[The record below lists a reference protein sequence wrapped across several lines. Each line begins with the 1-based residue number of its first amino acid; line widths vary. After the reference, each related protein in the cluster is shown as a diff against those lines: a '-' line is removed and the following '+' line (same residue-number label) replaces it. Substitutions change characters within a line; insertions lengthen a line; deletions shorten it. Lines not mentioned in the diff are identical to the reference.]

1 MIDNALWGF
10 VQPKGDED
18 LAKSQKEHHAEHSAM
33 PWGKPPMAKTKFAAA
48 RNGVENQ
55 DPLSKLVNDPT
66 SEMFVKSEVDESTL
80 VPVIDMRSFVD
91 DTCFGGKSFDDC
103 LATLDRLLI
112 RFTEYRISISFI
124 KSIFVQPRVEFL
136 FHEVSHEE
144 IRANAKKLAGKSLMY
159 RFHAQR
165 EGRNPS

>member
-1 MIDNALWGF
+1 MRAA
-10 VQPKGDED
+10 ED
-18 LAKSQKEHHAEHSAM
+18 LAKSQKEHNAEHSAM
-33 PWGKPPMAKTKFAAA
+33 PWGEPPMAKTKFAAA

-55 DPLSKLVNDPT
+55 DPVSKLVNDPT
-66 SEMFVKSEVDESTL
+66 SDMFVKSMNEHSCRSST
-80 VPVIDMRSFVD
+80 
-91 DTCFGGKSFDDC
+91 GGKSFDDC

-112 RFTEYRISISFI
+112 RFTEYRISISFT
-124 KSIFVQPRVEFL
+124 KTIFVQPRVEFL

-144 IRANAKKLAGKSLMY
+144 IRANAKKLAAKSLMY